1 MHTALLLLPDF
12 ALILLGAAIR
22 RWMHLGDHFWNGV
35 EKLVYFILFPALL
48 INAIVK
54 TRLDLGAALPLL
66 ATALAAMVGGMLL
79 GLLAKP
85 VARVPELTFASLFQ
99 CGYRFNSYI
108 ALAVAGMLFG
118 APGIATMGLI
128 VGAAVPLA
136 NLVSVWMLARH
147 GDVGLWREVGRNPL
161 IWGTAAGFLLNLAG
175 FAPPAPV
182 QSFLGRLADASIA
195 LGLITV
201 GAALRLEG
209 VPGGRGISLWL
220 LAVKLLALPL
230 IAAGAGRLLGLDGL
244 NYRVVVLFAALPT
257 ASSAYILATRMGGDG
272 RSVAWL
278 ISATTLGSMLT
289 LPLWAAW
296 LLR

>member
-1 MHTALLLLPDF
+1 MHTALLLSPDF
-12 ALILLGAAIR
+12 ALILLGAGIR
-22 RWMHLGDHFWNGV
+22 RWMHLGDHFWSGV

-85 VARVPELTFASLFQ
+85 VARLPELTFASLFQ